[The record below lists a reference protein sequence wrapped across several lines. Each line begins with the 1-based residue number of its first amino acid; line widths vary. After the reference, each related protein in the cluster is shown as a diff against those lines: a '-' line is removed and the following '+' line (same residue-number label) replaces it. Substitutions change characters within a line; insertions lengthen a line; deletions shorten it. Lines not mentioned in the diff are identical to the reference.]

1 MKTAQEVA
9 NELDLTRT
17 EVYNLLR
24 KKRFSPLV
32 KKNGG
37 QVAISNE
44 LFKLLE
50 EEIKSKRNNIKQQEN
65 KNIDIKQEDKSLEEK
80 NTIVDVKT
88 EENTD
93 FNTIEVLQNQIK
105 LKDNQITILNSVI
118 TNNLNRIKDLEEKQQ
133 DYKNLSEEIKILKV
147 TLDDLSK
154 IKKRMSIILCKLSK
168 KIY

>member
-37 QVAISNE
+37 QVEISNE

-80 NTIVDVKT
+80 NTVVDVKT
-88 EENTD
+88 EESTD
-93 FNTIEVLQNQIK
+93 FTSTIEILQNQIK
-105 LKDNQITILNSVI
+105 LKDNQISILNNVI
-118 TNNLNRIKDLEEKQQ
+118 TNNLKRIKDLEEKNHEF
-133 DYKNLSEEIKILKV
+133 KELHEEVNNLKLVIDSIQ
-147 TLDDLSK
+147 T
-154 IKKRMSIILCKLSK
+154 KKRKRLLGVF
-168 KIY
+168 

>member
-50 EEIKSKRNNIKQQEN
+50 EEIKNKRNNIKQQEN

-93 FNTIEVLQNQIK
+93 FTSTIEILQNQIK
-105 LKDNQITILNSVI
+105 LKDNQITILNNVI
-118 TNNLNRIKDLEEKQQ
+118 TNNLKRIKDLEEKNHEFKEL
-133 DYKNLSEEIKILKV
+133 YEEVNNLRLVINSIQ
-147 TLDDLSK
+147 
-154 IKKRMSIILCKLSK
+154 IKKKRKRLLGIF
-168 KIY
+168 

>member
-50 EEIKSKRNNIKQQEN
+50 EEIKSKRNNIKQ
-65 KNIDIKQEDKSLEEK
+65 EDKLLEEK
-80 NTIVDVKT
+80 NTISDIKT
-88 EENTD
+88 EESPD

-154 IKKRMSIILCKLSK
+154 IKNKRKILGLF
-168 KIY
+168 

>member
-50 EEIKSKRNNIKQQEN
+50 EEIKNKRNNIKQQEN

-80 NTIVDVKT
+80 NTIVDIKT
-88 EENTD
+88 EESPD

-105 LKDNQITILNSVI
+105 LKDNQITILNNVI
-118 TNNLNRIKDLEEKQQ
+118 TNNLKRIKDLEEKNHEF
-133 DYKNLSEEIKILKV
+133 KELHEEVNNLRLVIDSIQTK
-147 TLDDLSK
+147 
-154 IKKRMSIILCKLSK
+154 KKRKRLLGVF
-168 KIY
+168 

>member
-32 KKNGG
+32 KKNDG

-65 KNIDIKQEDKSLEEK
+65 KNIDIKQEDKLLEEK
-80 NTIVDVKT
+80 NTISDIKA
-88 EENTD
+88 EESTD

-105 LKDNQITILNSVI
+105 LKDTQITILNNVI
-118 TNNLNRIKDLEEKQQ
+118 TNNLKRIKDLEEKNHEF
-133 DYKNLSEEIKILKV
+133 KELHEEVNNLKLVIDSIQ
-147 TLDDLSK
+147 T
-154 IKKRMSIILCKLSK
+154 KKREKDF
-168 KIY
+168 

>member
-50 EEIKSKRNNIKQQEN
+50 EEIKSKRNNIKQQKN

-93 FNTIEVLQNQIK
+93 FTSTIEILQNQIK
-105 LKDNQITILNSVI
+105 LKDNQISILNNVI
-118 TNNLNRIKDLEEKQQ
+118 TNNLKRIKDLEEKNHEF
-133 DYKNLSEEIKILKV
+133 KELHEEVNNLRLVIDSIQTK
-147 TLDDLSK
+147 
-154 IKKRMSIILCKLSK
+154 KKRKRLLGVF
-168 KIY
+168 

>member
-50 EEIKSKRNNIKQQEN
+50 EEIKNKRNNIKPQEN

-80 NTIVDVKT
+80 NTIVDVKA
-88 EENTD
+88 EENPD
-93 FNTIEVLQNQIK
+93 FNTIEILQNQIK
-105 LKDNQITILNSVI
+105 LKDNQITILNNVI
-118 TNNLNRIKDLEEKQQ
+118 TNNLKRIKDLEEKNHEF
-133 DYKNLSEEIKILKV
+133 KELHEEVNKLRMVIDSIQTK
-147 TLDDLSK
+147 
-154 IKKRMSIILCKLSK
+154 KKRKRLLGIF
-168 KIY
+168 

>member
-50 EEIKSKRNNIKQQEN
+50 EEIKNKRNNIKPQEN

-93 FNTIEVLQNQIK
+93 FTSTIEILQNQIK
-105 LKDNQITILNSVI
+105 LKDNQISILNNVI
-118 TNNLNRIKDLEEKQQ
+118 TNNLKRIKDLEEKNHEF
-133 DYKNLSEEIKILKV
+133 KELHEEVNNLKLVIDSIQTK
-147 TLDDLSK
+147 
-154 IKKRMSIILCKLSK
+154 KKRKRLLGVF
-168 KIY
+168 

>member
-9 NELDLTRT
+9 NELNLTRT

-65 KNIDIKQEDKSLEEK
+65 KNIDINLENKLLEEK
-80 NTIVDVKT
+80 NTLADVEAEKS
-88 EENTD
+88 TD

-105 LKDNQITILNSVI
+105 LKDNQITILNNVI
-118 TNNLNRIKDLEEKQQ
+118 TNNLKRIKDLEEKNHEFKEL
-133 DYKNLSEEIKILKV
+133 YEEVNNLRLVIDSIQTK
-147 TLDDLSK
+147 
-154 IKKRMSIILCKLSK
+154 KKRKRLLGVF
-168 KIY
+168 

>member
-50 EEIKSKRNNIKQQEN
+50 EEIKNKRNNIKPQEN

-80 NTIVDVKT
+80 NTIVDVKA
-88 EENTD
+88 EENPD

-133 DYKNLSEEIKILKV
+133 DYKNLYEEVKTLKV
-147 TLDDLSK
+147 TLTDLSNIKNKRK
-154 IKKRMSIILCKLSK
+154 ILGLF
-168 KIY
+168 

>member
-50 EEIKSKRNNIKQQEN
+50 E
-65 KNIDIKQEDKSLEEK
+65 K
-80 NTIVDVKT
+80 NTIADVKA
-88 EENTD
+88 EESID
-93 FNTIEVLQNQIK
+93 FTSTIEILQ
-105 LKDNQITILNSVI
+105 NQITILNNII
-118 TNNLNRIKDLEEKQQ
+118 TNNLNRI
-133 DYKNLSEEIKILKV
+133 
-147 TLDDLSK
+147 LDQ
-154 IKKRMSIILCKLSK
+154 
-168 KIY
+168 

>member
-9 NELDLTRT
+9 NELNLTRT

-65 KNIDIKQEDKSLEEK
+65 KNIDIKQEDKLLEEK
-80 NTIVDVKT
+80 NIISDIKA
-88 EENTD
+88 EEKPD

-105 LKDNQITILNSVI
+105 LKDSQIIILNNII
-118 TNNLNRIKDLEEKQQ
+118 TNNLKRIKELEEKNHEF
-133 DYKNLSEEIKILKV
+133 KELHEEVNNLKFVIDSVQTK
-147 TLDDLSK
+147 
-154 IKKRMSIILCKLSK
+154 KKRKRLLGVF
-168 KIY
+168 

>member
-37 QVAISNE
+37 QVAINNE

-50 EEIKSKRNNIKQQEN
+50 EEIKNKRNNIKQQEN
-65 KNIDIKQEDKSLEEK
+65 KNINIKQEAKLLEEK

-93 FNTIEVLQNQIK
+93 FTSTIEILQNQIK
-105 LKDNQITILNSVI
+105 LKDNQISILNNVI
-118 TNNLNRIKDLEEKQQ
+118 NNNLKRIKDLEEKN
-133 DYKNLSEEIKILKV
+133 DEFKELHEEVNNLKLVIDSIQTK
-147 TLDDLSK
+147 
-154 IKKRMSIILCKLSK
+154 KKRKRLLGVF
-168 KIY
+168 

>member
-32 KKNGG
+32 KKNGC

-50 EEIKSKRNNIKQQEN
+50 EEIKNKRNNIKPQEN

-80 NTIVDVKT
+80 NTIVDVKA
-88 EENTD
+88 EENPD
-93 FNTIEVLQNQIK
+93 FNTIEILQNQIK
-105 LKDNQITILNSVI
+105 LKDNQITILNNVI
-118 TNNLNRIKDLEEKQQ
+118 TNNLKRIKDLEEKNHEF
-133 DYKNLSEEIKILKV
+133 KELHEEVNNLRMVIDSIQTK
-147 TLDDLSK
+147 
-154 IKKRMSIILCKLSK
+154 KKRKRLLGIF
-168 KIY
+168 

>member
-50 EEIKSKRNNIKQQEN
+50 EEIKNKRTNIKPQEN

-80 NTIVDVKT
+80 NNIVDVKA
-88 EENTD
+88 EENPY
-93 FNTIEVLQNQIK
+93 FNTIEILQNQIK
-105 LKDNQITILNSVI
+105 LKDNQITILNNVI
-118 TNNLNRIKDLEEKQQ
+118 TNNLKRIKDLEEKNHEF
-133 DYKNLSEEIKILKV
+133 KELHEEVNNLRMVIDSIQTK
-147 TLDDLSK
+147 
-154 IKKRMSIILCKLSK
+154 KKRKRLLGVF
-168 KIY
+168 

>member
-50 EEIKSKRNNIKQQEN
+50 EEIKNKRNNIKQQEN

-80 NTIVDVKT
+80 NTIVDVKA
-88 EENTD
+88 EENPD
-93 FNTIEVLQNQIK
+93 FNTIEILQNQIK
-105 LKDNQITILNSVI
+105 LKDNQITILNNVI
-118 TNNLNRIKDLEEKQQ
+118 TNNLKRIKDLEEKNHEF
-133 DYKNLSEEIKILKV
+133 KELHEEVNNLRLVIDSIQTK
-147 TLDDLSK
+147 
-154 IKKRMSIILCKLSK
+154 KKRKRLLGIF
-168 KIY
+168 

>member
-44 LFKLLE
+44 LFRLLE
-50 EEIKSKRNNIKQQEN
+50 EEIKSKRNNIKQQE
-65 KNIDIKQEDKSLEEK
+65 DKLLAKK
-80 NTIVDVKT
+80 NTITDVKI
-88 EENTD
+88 EKSPD
-93 FNTIEVLQNQIK
+93 FNTIEVLQNQVK
-105 LKDNQITILNSVI
+105 LKDNQIIILNNVI
-118 TNNLNRIKDLEEKQQ
+118 NNNLKRIKDLEEKNHEFRELHEELN
-133 DYKNLSEEIKILKV
+133 NLKLVIDSIQTKK
-147 TLDDLSK
+147 K
-154 IKKRMSIILCKLSK
+154 KKRLLGVF
-168 KIY
+168 

>member
-50 EEIKSKRNNIKQQEN
+50 EEIKSKRNNIKQEDN
-65 KNIDIKQEDKSLEEK
+65 KNIDIKQEDKLLEEK
-80 NTIVDVKT
+80 NTISDIKT
-88 EENTD
+88 EESPD
-93 FNTIEVLQNQIK
+93 FTSTIEILQNQIK
-105 LKDNQITILNSVI
+105 LKDNQISILNNVI
-118 TNNLNRIKDLEEKQQ
+118 TNNLKRIKDLEEKNHEF
-133 DYKNLSEEIKILKV
+133 KELHEEVNNLKLVIDSIQTK
-147 TLDDLSK
+147 
-154 IKKRMSIILCKLSK
+154 KKRKRLLGVF
-168 KIY
+168 

>member
-44 LFKLLE
+44 LFILLE
-50 EEIKSKRNNIKQQEN
+50 EEIKSKRNNIKQQE
-65 KNIDIKQEDKSLEEK
+65 DKLLAKK
-80 NTIVDVKT
+80 NTITDVKT
-88 EENTD
+88 EKSPD
-93 FNTIEVLQNQIK
+93 FNIIEVLQNQIK
-105 LKDNQITILNSVI
+105 LKDNQITVLNDVI
-118 TNNLNRIKDLEEKQQ
+118 TNNLKRIKNLEEKNHEFI
-133 DYKNLSEEIKILKV
+133 KLHEELNNLKLVIDSIQTK
-147 TLDDLSK
+147 
-154 IKKRMSIILCKLSK
+154 KKRKRLLGVF
-168 KIY
+168 

>member
-50 EEIKSKRNNIKQQEN
+50 EEIKNKRNNIKPQEN

-80 NTIVDVKT
+80 NTIVDVKA
-88 EENTD
+88 EENPD
-93 FNTIEVLQNQIK
+93 FNTIEILQNQIK

-154 IKKRMSIILCKLSK
+154 IKNKRKILGLF
-168 KIY
+168 

>member
-9 NELDLTRT
+9 NELDLTRS

-37 QVAISNE
+37 QVAISND
-44 LFKLLE
+44 LFMLLE
-50 EEIKSKRNNIKQQEN
+50 EEIKNKRNNIKKDESN
-65 KNIDIKQEDKSLEEK
+65 HTDLKQEDKLLSKK
-80 NTIVDVKT
+80 NTISNLKA
-88 EENTD
+88 EENSD
-93 FNTIEVLQNQIK
+93 FNTIEILQNQIK
-105 LKDNQITILNSVI
+105 LKDNQITILNNVI

-133 DYKNLSEEIKILKV
+133 DYKNLYEEIKTLKT

-154 IKKRMSIILCKLSK
+154 IKNKYTLSPCRHG
-168 KIY
+168 I

>member
-93 FNTIEVLQNQIK
+93 FTSTIEILENQIK
-105 LKDNQITILNSVI
+105 LKDNQITILNNVI
-118 TNNLNRIKDLEEKQQ
+118 TNNLKRIKDLEEKNHEFKEL
-133 DYKNLSEEIKILKV
+133 YEEVNNLRLVIDSIQTK
-147 TLDDLSK
+147 
-154 IKKRMSIILCKLSK
+154 KKRKRLLGVF
-168 KIY
+168 

>member
-50 EEIKSKRNNIKQQEN
+50 EEIKNKRNNIKQQEN

-80 NTIVDVKT
+80 NTIVDVKA
-88 EENTD
+88 EESID

-105 LKDNQITILNSVI
+105 LKDNQITILNNVI
-118 TNNLNRIKDLEEKQQ
+118 TNNLKRIKDLEEKQQ

-154 IKKRMSIILCKLSK
+154 IKNKRKILGLF
-168 KIY
+168 

>member
-65 KNIDIKQEDKSLEEK
+65 KNIDIKQEDKLLEEK
-80 NTIVDVKT
+80 NTISDIKT
-88 EENTD
+88 EESPD

-154 IKKRMSIILCKLSK
+154 IKNKRKILGLF
-168 KIY
+168 

>member
-44 LFKLLE
+44 LFGLLE
-50 EEIKSKRNNIKQQEN
+50 EEIKSKRNNIKQQES
-65 KNIDIKQEDKSLEEK
+65 KNIDIKQIDKLLAEK
-80 NTIVDVKT
+80 NPIADVKA
-88 EENTD
+88 EENPD
-93 FNTIEVLQNQIK
+93 FNTIEILQNQIK
-105 LKDNQITILNSVI
+105 LKDNQITILNNFI
-118 TNNLNRIKDLEEKQQ
+118 TNNLKRIKDLEEKNHEF
-133 DYKNLSEEIKILKV
+133 KELHEEVNNLKLVI
-147 TLDDLSK
+147 DLIQTK
-154 IKKRMSIILCKLSK
+154 KKRKRLLGVF
-168 KIY
+168 

>member
-9 NELDLTRT
+9 NELDLTRN

-65 KNIDIKQEDKSLEEK
+65 KNIDINQENKLLEEK
-80 NTIVDVKT
+80 NTIADVKA
-88 EENTD
+88 EESID

-105 LKDNQITILNSVI
+105 LKDNQITILNNVI
-118 TNNLNRIKDLEEKQQ
+118 TNNLKRIKDLEEKNHEF
-133 DYKNLSEEIKILKV
+133 KELHEEVNNLRLVIDSIQTK
-147 TLDDLSK
+147 
-154 IKKRMSIILCKLSK
+154 KKRKRLLGVF
-168 KIY
+168 

>member
-65 KNIDIKQEDKSLEEK
+65 KNIDINQENKLLEEK
-80 NTIVDVKT
+80 NTIADVKA
-88 EENTD
+88 EESID

-105 LKDNQITILNSVI
+105 LKDNQITILNNVI
-118 TNNLNRIKDLEEKQQ
+118 TNNLKRIKDLEEKNHEF
-133 DYKNLSEEIKILKV
+133 KELHEEVNNLRLVIDSIQTK
-147 TLDDLSK
+147 
-154 IKKRMSIILCKLSK
+154 KKRKRLLGVF
-168 KIY
+168 

>member
-1 MKTAQEVA
+1 MRTAQEVA

-50 EEIKSKRNNIKQQEN
+50 E
-65 KNIDIKQEDKSLEEK
+65 K

-88 EENTD
+88 EEKPD

-105 LKDNQITILNSVI
+105 LKDNQITILNNVI
-118 TNNLNRIKDLEEKQQ
+118 TNNLKRIKDLEEKNHEFKEL
-133 DYKNLSEEIKILKV
+133 YEEVNNLRLVIDSIQ
-147 TLDDLSK
+147 
-154 IKKRMSIILCKLSK
+154 IKKKRKRLLGVF
-168 KIY
+168 

>member
-50 EEIKSKRNNIKQQEN
+50 EEIKNKRNNIKPQEN

-80 NTIVDVKT
+80 NTIVDVKA
-88 EENTD
+88 EENPD
-93 FNTIEVLQNQIK
+93 FNTIEILQNQIK
-105 LKDNQITILNSVI
+105 LKDNQITILNNVI
-118 TNNLNRIKDLEEKQQ
+118 TNNLKRIKDLEEKNHEF
-133 DYKNLSEEIKILKV
+133 KELHEEVNNLRRFN
-147 TLDDLSK
+147 TN
-154 IKKRMSIILCKLSK
+154 
-168 KIY
+168 

>member
-50 EEIKSKRNNIKQQEN
+50 EEIKNKRNNIKQQEN

-80 NTIVDVKT
+80 NTIVDVKA
-88 EENTD
+88 EEMPD
-93 FNTIEVLQNQIK
+93 FTSTIEILQNQIK
-105 LKDNQITILNSVI
+105 LKDNQITILNNVI
-118 TNNLNRIKDLEEKQQ
+118 TNNLKRIKDLEEKNHEFKEL
-133 DYKNLSEEIKILKV
+133 YEEVNNLRLVIDSIQ
-147 TLDDLSK
+147 
-154 IKKRMSIILCKLSK
+154 IKKKRKRLLGIF
-168 KIY
+168 

>member
-50 EEIKSKRNNIKQQEN
+50 EEIKNKRNNIKPQDN
-65 KNIDIKQEDKSLEEK
+65 KNIDINQKNKLLEEK
-80 NTIVDVKT
+80 NTIADVKT

-93 FNTIEVLQNQIK
+93 FTSTIEILQNQIK
-105 LKDNQITILNSVI
+105 LKDNQITILNNVI
-118 TNNLNRIKDLEEKQQ
+118 TNNLKRIKDLEEKNH
-133 DYKNLSEEIKILKV
+133 KFKELHEEVNNLRLVIDSIQTK
-147 TLDDLSK
+147 
-154 IKKRMSIILCKLSK
+154 KKRKRLLGVF
-168 KIY
+168 

>member
-9 NELDLTRT
+9 NELYLTRT

-37 QVAISNE
+37 KVAISNE

-50 EEIKSKRNNIKQQEN
+50 EEIKNKRNNIKQQEN
-65 KNIDIKQEDKSLEEK
+65 KNIDIKQENKSLEEK

-93 FNTIEVLQNQIK
+93 FPSTIEILQNQIK
-105 LKDNQITILNSVI
+105 LKDNQISILNNVI
-118 TNNLNRIKDLEEKQQ
+118 TNNLKRIKDLEEKNHEF
-133 DYKNLSEEIKILKV
+133 KELHEEVNNLRLVIDSIQTK
-147 TLDDLSK
+147 
-154 IKKRMSIILCKLSK
+154 KKRKRLLGVF
-168 KIY
+168 

>member
-44 LFKLLE
+44 LFGLLE
-50 EEIKSKRNNIKQQEN
+50 EEIKSKRNNIKQEKS
-65 KNIDIKQEDKSLEEK
+65 KNTDIKQENKLLEEK
-80 NTIVDVKT
+80 NTIADVKT
-88 EENTD
+88 EEGPD
-93 FNTIEVLQNQIK
+93 FTSIIEILQTQIK
-105 LKDNQITILNSVI
+105 LKDNQITILNNVI
-118 TNNLNRIKDLEEKQQ
+118 TNNLKRIKDLEEKNHEFKEL
-133 DYKNLSEEIKILKV
+133 YEEVNNLRLVIDSIQTK
-147 TLDDLSK
+147 
-154 IKKRMSIILCKLSK
+154 KKRKRLLGVF
-168 KIY
+168 

>member
-65 KNIDIKQEDKSLEEK
+65 KNIDIKQEDKLLEEK
-80 NTIVDVKT
+80 NTISDIKT
-88 EENTD
+88 EESTD

-105 LKDNQITILNSVI
+105 LKDNQITILNNVI
-118 TNNLNRIKDLEEKQQ
+118 TNNLKRIKDLEEKN
-133 DYKNLSEEIKILKV
+133 YKFKELHEEVNNLRLVI
-147 TLDDLSK
+147 D
-154 IKKRMSIILCKLSK
+154 SIQTKEREK
-168 KIY
+168 DF